1 MDVHMY
7 VSVSVCVYVYIY
19 KFDQDGETPSNC
31 MSVIALK
38 AREGSSDG
46 NDDFNAIQKG
56 LFYEKLRLEVNMA
69 KVCIS

>member
-7 VSVSVCVYVYIY
+7 VSVCVYVYIY

-31 MSVIALK
+31 VSVIALK

-46 NDDFNAIQKG
+46 NDGFNAI
-56 LFYEKLRLEVNMA
+56 
-69 KVCIS
+69 